1 MSQGL
6 NLGWIKAVGIV
17 PVLFGMGIVL
27 RWFNIMNWLGAITII
42 ISISIGVIYGLLGA
56 VNISKNME
64 IIEIKKTTVSLDM
77 IFNIFR
83 RKK

>member
-1 MSQGL
+1 MAQKL
-6 NLGWIKAVGIV
+6 NLGWVKAVGIV
-17 PVLFGMGIVL
+17 PVLFGMGLIL
-27 RWFNIMNWLGAITII
+27 CWFNIMNWLGAITII

-56 VNISKNME
+56 VGILKNME
-64 IIEIKKTTVSLDM
+64 MIEIKKTMVSFDM